1 VLSPIDRPSC
11 SHPSFIPASP
21 PEGLSTEPDKTD
33 QLRQNRAE
41 LGGDLSVAPATYSRF
56 IQFLTD
62 EMAVSNSSID
72 FALRHRENACDP
84 LPMILWQYG
93 LISLE
98 QLDRIFAWLETA

>member
-1 VLSPIDRPSC
+1 VIQPANS
-11 SHPSFIPASP
+11 PSFSHAPPRPASP
-21 PEGLSTEPDKTD
+21 PQGLSTAPGKSD
-33 QLRQNRAE
+33 QLRQNRSE
-41 LGGDLSVAPATYSRF
+41 LGGDLSMAPATYSRF

-62 EMAVSNSSID
+62 EMAVSSNSID

-93 LISLE
+93 LISLD

>member
-1 VLSPIDRPSC
+1 MSK
-11 SHPSFIPASP
+11 F
-21 PEGLSTEPDKTD
+21 G
-33 QLRQNRAE
+33 QMRQNQAE
-41 LGGDLSVAPATYSRF
+41 LGGDLQVAPATYSKF

-62 EMAVSNSSID
+62 ELAVSMSSVD

-98 QLDRIFAWLETA
+98 QLDRIFDWLETA

>member
-1 VLSPIDRPSC
+1 MSKFGQI
-11 SHPSFIPASP
+11 
-21 PEGLSTEPDKTD
+21 
-33 QLRQNRAE
+33 RQNKTE
-41 LGGDLSVAPATYSRF
+41 LGGDFQVAPATYSKF

-62 EMAVSNSSID
+62 ELAVSVSSVD

-98 QLDRIFAWLETA
+98 QLDRIFDWLETA